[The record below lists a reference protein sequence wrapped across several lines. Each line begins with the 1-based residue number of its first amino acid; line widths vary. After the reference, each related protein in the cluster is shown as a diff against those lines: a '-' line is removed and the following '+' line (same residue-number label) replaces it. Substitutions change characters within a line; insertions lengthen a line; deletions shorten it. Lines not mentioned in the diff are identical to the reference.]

1 MTATGAS
8 PHEEQARL
16 TIAHPAGLHMR
27 PAALFV
33 RTAGRFASEIR
44 ARNLSRDNSPEVDAK
59 SILGV
64 MQAAV
69 SQGDLLLVRAR
80 GADAA
85 DAIAALV
92 ALVDGNFGDTSG

>member
-1 MTATGAS
+1 MTATDAS
-8 PHEEQARL
+8 AGEEQARL

-33 RTAGRFASEIR
+33 RTAGRFASDIR
-44 ARNLSRDNSPEVDAK
+44 ARNLSRENSPEVDAK
-59 SILGV
+59 SILGI
-64 MQAAV
+64 MQVAV

-92 ALVDGNFGDTSG
+92 ALVDGNFGDKPG

>member
-1 MTATGAS
+1 MTATDAS
-8 PHEEQARL
+8 AGEEQALL

-44 ARNLSRDNSPEVDAK
+44 ARNLSRENSPEVDAK
-59 SILGV
+59 SILGI
-64 MQAAV
+64 MQVAV

-92 ALVDGNFGDTSG
+92 ALVDGNFGDKPG

>member
-1 MTATGAS
+1 MTATDAS
-8 PHEEQARL
+8 AGEEQARL

-44 ARNLSRDNSPEVDAK
+44 ARNLSRENSPEVDAK
-59 SILGV
+59 SILGI
-64 MQAAV
+64 MQVAV

-92 ALVDGNFGDTSG
+92 ALVDGNFGDKPG

>member
-1 MTATGAS
+1 MTATDAS
-8 PHEEQARL
+8 AGEEQARL

-44 ARNLSRDNSPEVDAK
+44 ARNLSRENSPEVDAK

-69 SQGDLLLVRAR
+69 SQGDVLLVRAR

-92 ALVDGNFGDTSG
+92 ALVDGNFGDKPG

>member
-1 MTATGAS
+1 MTATDAS
-8 PHEEQARL
+8 APEEQARL
-16 TIAHPAGLHMR
+16 TIAHPAGLHLR

-44 ARNLSRDNSPEVDAK
+44 VRNLSRENSPEVDAK

-69 SQGDLLLVRAR
+69 SQGDVLLVRAR

-92 ALVDGNFGDTSG
+92 ALVDGNFGDKPG

>member
-1 MTATGAS
+1 MTATDAS
-8 PHEEQARL
+8 AGEQQARL
-16 TIAHPAGLHMR
+16 TISHPAGLHMR

-33 RTAGRFASEIR
+33 RTAARFAAQVR
-44 ARNLSRDNSPEVDAK
+44 ARNLSRENSPEVDAK

-92 ALVDGNFGDTSG
+92 ALVDGNFGDKPG